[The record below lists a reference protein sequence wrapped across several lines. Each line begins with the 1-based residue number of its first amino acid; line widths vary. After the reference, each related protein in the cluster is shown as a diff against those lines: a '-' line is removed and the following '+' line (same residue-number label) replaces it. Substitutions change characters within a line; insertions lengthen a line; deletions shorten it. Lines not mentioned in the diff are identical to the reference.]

1 MSLDSNY
8 NPYTPSYSA
17 EPNTAVA
24 KGPLK
29 GFAKVACIFF
39 IILGALGLL
48 QTMQSI
54 LGISMALLME
64 STPEQQAMNGLNA
77 FPGAMIATILFAFI
91 NFAVSVCL
99 LIGGITG
106 LKQKMLGAK
115 LIRFTSGFM
124 VVFKVV
130 ETVYGVVAASFMMGP
145 IKEQVTQQMQADPN
159 GPKIDM
165 GSFIEI
171 GMYVGMAFVVLMG
184 LAMLLFYL
192 FTFLKFSKQQTLSQ
206 FS

>member
-1 MSLDSNY
+1 MSSDSTF

-17 EPNTAVA
+17 EPGSNAA

-29 GFAKVACIFF
+29 GFVKVACIFF

-54 LGISMALLME
+54 LGIAMTLFME
-64 STPEQQAMNGLNA
+64 STPEQQAMNGMNA
-77 FPGAMIATILFAFI
+77 FPGAMIATILFAFV
-91 NFAVSVCL
+91 NFAASICL
-99 LIGGITG
+99 LIGGVMG
-106 LKQKMLGAK
+106 LKQKRIGAQ

-124 VVFKVV
+124 VVFKIV
-130 ETVYGVVAASFMMGP
+130 ETIYGVVAASFLLGP
-145 IKEQVTQQMQADPN
+145 MKEQVTKQMQADPN
-159 GPKIDM
+159 APQIDIGM
-165 GSFIEI
+165 FVEI
-171 GMYVGMAFVVLMG
+171 GVYVGMAFVVLMG